1 MPQDRDDREAD
12 RPDAAR
18 YVYDYATRAQMYAT
32 ARDAAAAAGRPAPV
46 FNDPK
51 APWNVLKNT
60 APATP
65 TADPAAD
72 SPDHAARPAGH
83 TSHAGETGYDTPS
96 PTTGGPWEQTWNGTS
111 WVWRAI
117 GAGAGGGAGDGDR
130 RLGSPLGP
138 PTARR
143 VAPRGPRGRGDGAG
157 AGLPFPD
164 GSRAPRPG
172 SLRRGERHSP
182 RRGHAERPPHV
193 RTAIWGE

>member
-12 RPDAAR
+12 RADAAR
-18 YVYDYATRAQMYAT
+18 YVYAYATRAQMYAT

-96 PTTGGPWEQTWNGTS
+96 PTTGGPCEQTWNGTS
-111 WVWRAI
+111 LVWRAI

-130 RLGSPLGP
+130 RLGSLLAP
-138 PTARR
+138 PTASS
-143 VAPRGPRGRGDGAG
+143 VAPWDALYPQV
-157 AGLPFPD
+157 PD
-164 GSRAPRPG
+164 YPNFAAPSAEAMEQEPG
-172 SLRRGERHSP
+172 FRFRMD
-182 RRGHAERPPHV
+182 
-193 RTAIWGE
+193 